1 MPIKEFQEK
10 RRLPV
15 IGKIRLG
22 TRKTSQ
28 GGKEYPSESEHFV
41 LDDAPDV
48 AAVYGK
54 EPKQL
59 EVMFPSDDLNI
70 VIPHYYKWYSGGVK
84 DKEGNIIGG
93 KLNCYGD
100 GDVAHWLAKRDVATR
115 VVPTRKC
122 AAEQCPDWR
131 DGKGVQQCKAAMSV
145 YVILPRVSLFG
156 VYQIDTTSKSAIQDF
171 VNQMYLIKE
180 TWGTF
185 RKQHFIVYRDPTMIG
200 FVDKDGKEQRR
211 EHHIL
216 RIRPDESFQQ
226 NHGVELQGRVQRLLQ
241 GSIVLP
247 TEQQLIEAPME
258 DNYPAEVVAVE
269 AAKPAAGIELVA
281 NDPELMPLFDELC
294 KLRKKTNNEKMRLL
308 TARKFENQA
317 NAKTALKSYL
327 VSEIGKAK
335 PAAEAAPA
343 QADVPPTPAVSQPA
357 LNADG
362 LI

>member
-28 GGKEYPSESEHFV
+28 GGKEYPAESEHFV

-100 GDVAHWLAKRDVATR
+100 GDVAHWLAKRDPVTR

-122 AAEQCPDWR
+122 AAEQCPDWVK
-131 DGKGVQQCKAAMSV
+131 GGVQQCKAAMSV
-145 YVILPRVSLFG
+145 FVILPRVSLFG

-216 RIRPDESFQQ
+216 RIRPDESFQA
-226 NHGVELQGRVQRLLQ
+226 NHGAELQGRVQRLLQ

-247 TEQQLIEAPME
+247 KEQELIEAPME
-258 DNYPAEVVAVE
+258 DNYALE
-269 AAKPAAGIELVA
+269 AKAIEAPKPAAGIEIVA
-281 NDPELMPLFDELC
+281 NDPELMPLFDQLT
-294 KLRKKTNNEKMRLL
+294 KLRKKENTEKMRLL
-308 TARKFENQA
+308 TARKFEKQA
-317 NAKTALKSYL
+317 DPKTALKNYL

-335 PAAEAAPA
+335 PTEPAAAS
-343 QADVPPTPAVSQPA
+343 ADVPPPPAVSQPA